1 MNRLVFPIL
10 KTKGRLSGTNFI
22 LAKQVNRNFG
32 CVTTQNKWILTVK
45 SDQDDIRG
53 HHISKRFNST
63 TAPAV
68 VDSASTI
75 PAVDAGFFASMYQSL
90 SSSTPVMM
98 MQEGLIEIHDFTG
111 LPWWLSIVTSTILFR
126 SLVTLPLT
134 VYQHKITARLENISL
149 EMPAIVE
156 ELKKEAAMA
165 MKKFQWTEQ
174 HTKLVYQRSI
184 RKQWTNLIVRD
195 NCHPAKT
202 FIVLWAQIPL
212 WIFQSMALRNMIN
225 MMPDPT
231 SLQAQIVVTEMT
243 IGGFGW
249 IPNLTV
255 VDSSYILPVA
265 LGLINLGII
274 EIQTMLKNR
283 PPTRFQNIISNV
295 FRGLSICMVPVACTV
310 PSGLTVYW
318 VASSTYG
325 LVQNL
330 VLASPRVKRALGI
343 PKTKNELEDPY
354 QHLWMRTKQRL
365 GLEKKP
371 TTAQSVI
378 SDAIASSKTS
388 NKEQEQKPHKPMK

>member
-1 MNRLVFPIL
+1 MNHFIRGIVNTRTFVHFKNATQLDCVGARL
-10 KTKGRLSGTNFI
+10 K
-22 LAKQVNRNFG
+22 RNFG
-32 CVTTQNKWILTVK
+32 SLSARQALTQNQLNNVK
-45 SDQDDIRG
+45 SAHNANTR
-53 HHISKRFNST
+53 RNNST
-63 TAPAV
+63 TVVGVESSEAV
-68 VDSASTI
+68 SSVDL
-75 PAVDAGFFASMYQSL
+75 GFFASVYQSL
-90 SSSTPVMM
+90 STSTPVHY
-98 MQEGLIEIHDFTG
+98 MQQGLIEIHDFTG
-111 LPWWLSIVTSTILFR
+111 LPWWLSIVASTFLFR

-134 VYQHKITARLENISL
+134 IYQHKITARIEKISL

-156 ELKKEAAMA
+156 ELKREAAVA
-165 MKKFQWTEQ
+165 MKKFKWTEKQ
-174 HTKLVYQRSI
+174 TKLVYQRSI
-184 RKQWTNLIVRD
+184 RKQWNKLVVRD

-202 FIVLWAQIPL
+202 FIVLWGQIPL

-274 EIQTMLKNR
+274 EIQSMLRNR
-283 PPTRFQNIISNV
+283 PSTRFQNIITNV
-295 FRGLSICMVPVACTV
+295 FRGLSLCMVPVACSV

-330 VLASPRVKRALGI
+330 ILASPRVKRSLGI
-343 PKTKNELEDPY
+343 PKTKSELENPY
-354 QHLWMRTKQRL
+354 ENLWTKMKQRT
-365 GLEKKP
+365 GLEK
-371 TTAQSVI
+371 S
-378 SDAIASSKTS
+378 SSKESAISQTIAHKS
-388 NKEQEQKPHKPMK
+388 SDNESKSKESRRK